1 MTLRHLDLMIVEQNF
16 QWVTIQS
23 ISQIISSHWDLSM
36 KPSFSLLVLNSLSNG
51 ELSPMC
57 HGVVPN
63 YDFIFSSYETTTS
76 VQMTTDII
84 HDDEEDELIVD
95 PDGQGGFGSGVL
107 QGISL
112 HFYGEGSFTSLFD
125 LNFYDGLFETNLGNS
140 AEIQIGKQV
149 SFQIDMNSP
158 SKVCKLNVGSQFTVF
173 ENERSLAKY
182 MRYLHQSPH
191 KTTLQ
196 VVTYDSSILE

>member
-1 MTLRHLDLMIVEQNF
+1 MDDNSVNLSNNIISLGLVYETLVLAVGVELTF
-16 QWVTIQS
+16 QWWV
-23 ISQIISSHWDLSM
+23 
-36 KPSFSLLVLNSLSNG
+36 KP
-51 ELSPMC
+51 

-63 YDFIFSSYETTTS
+63 YDFIFSSYETTAS

-125 LNFYDGLFETNLGNS
+125 LNFYDGLFETNLGNT
-140 AEIQIGKQV
+140 AEIQIGKPV

-158 SKVCKLNVGSQFTVF
+158 SKVCRLNVASQLTVF
-173 ENERSLAKY
+173 ENERSLAKHD
-182 MRYLHQSPH
+182 RYLHQSPH

>member
-1 MTLRHLDLMIVEQNF
+1 MYNLLTLRHLDLMIVEQNF
-16 QWVTIQS
+16 QWVAIQS

-36 KPSFSLLVLNSLSNG
+36 KPSFSQLVLNLLSNG
-51 ELSPMC
+51 ELNPVC

-63 YDFIFSSYETTTS
+63 YDFIFSSYETIAS

-84 HDDEEDELIVD
+84 HDNDEEDELIVD
-95 PDGQGGFGSGVL
+95 PDGQEGFGSGVL

-125 LNFYDGLFETNLGNS
+125 LNFYDGLFETNLGNT
-140 AEIQIGKQV
+140 AEIQIGKPV

-158 SKVCKLNVGSQFTVF
+158 SKVCRLNVASQLTVF
-173 ENERSLAKY
+173 ENERSLA
-182 MRYLHQSPH
+182 
-191 KTTLQ
+191 
-196 VVTYDSSILE
+196 